1 MGKGGQ
7 KVVDA
12 PVEATTTAVKDTP
25 VAVKVALGPM
35 KLDHMH
41 TEELKKWAK
50 AYGVNPEADRDTLLS
65 SLVKCMTLLHR
76 SDYQNCF

>member
-7 KVVDA
+7 KVTEA
-12 PVEATTTAVKDTP
+12 PVEAATAATKATP

-50 AYGVNPEADRDTLLS
+50 AYGVNSEADRDTLLS
-65 SLVKCMTLLHR
+65 SLV
-76 SDYQNCF
+76 SA